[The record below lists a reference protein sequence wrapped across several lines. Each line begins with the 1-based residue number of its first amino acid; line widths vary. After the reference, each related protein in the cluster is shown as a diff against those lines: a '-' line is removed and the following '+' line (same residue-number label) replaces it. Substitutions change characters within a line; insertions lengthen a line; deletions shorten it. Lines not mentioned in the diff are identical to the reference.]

1 LFEVVIGLPLGRNAN
16 EIGEERKPQTFFH
29 FCSKSKETVEVGD
42 DTGMQNLLGFY
53 AVLTGSWIRGLRTSW
68 DEIKSLEKTESRHNV
83 HSQCARYWQASI

>member
-1 LFEVVIGLPLGRNAN
+1 MLTKS
-16 EIGEERKPQTFFH
+16 ERRGNHRPSSTFVPKAKKRL
-29 FCSKSKETVEVGD
+29 KSGMIPA
-42 DTGMQNLLGFY
+42 MQNLLGFY